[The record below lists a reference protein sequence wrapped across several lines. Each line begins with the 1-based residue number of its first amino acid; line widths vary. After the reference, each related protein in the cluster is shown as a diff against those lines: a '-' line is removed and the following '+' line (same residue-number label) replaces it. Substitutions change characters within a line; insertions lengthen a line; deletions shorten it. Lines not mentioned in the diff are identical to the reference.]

1 MRRGNLEIEFKF
13 TCIHLCHIYPGNK
26 PTRTDLSVCSYFM
39 IAIVLIPLVP
49 VLMALIMALA
59 LILGLIFVLVGSC
72 LCSPEENDSTG
83 PPIPILL
90 PSDLPNVRKIADW
103 LEE

>member
-1 MRRGNLEIEFKF
+1 
-13 TCIHLCHIYPGNK
+13 
-26 PTRTDLSVCSYFM
+26 M

-83 PPIPILL
+83 PPIPILILL